1 MAALA
6 YSRNTPGVW
15 FIDPQ
20 AWVSQHLFRT
30 ASIWEIPLVKPHYT
44 CSIDPL
50 VMNSNPAN
58 IDVRNILQSNL
69 DFFTHGGTCDNGFI
83 DVRLGA

>member
-20 AWVSQHLFRT
+20 TWVSQHLFRD

-44 CSIDPL
+44 CSIDPTL
-50 VMNSNPAN
+50 MSADAAN
-58 IDVRNILQSNL
+58 LDVAAILQSNL
-69 DFFTHGGTCDNGFI
+69 DFFTHGGTCDSGFI
-83 DVRLGA
+83 DVRHGD